1 MCGSLLPQQT
11 LRIFPLGGI
20 VFVAH
25 VSVRT
30 RQRYCGRLGS
40 GIDGDG
46 DYQID
51 GALVIGTCSLI
62 VTGTWVLI
70 ETLIWILVVPL
81 EALRELRCS
90 VLC

>member
-11 LRIFPLGGI
+11 LRIFPLDGI
-20 VFVAH
+20 ASVAH
-25 VSVRT
+25 VFLRT

-40 GIDGDG
+40 GIDGDD
-46 DYQID
+46 DYQTD
-51 GALVIGTCSLI
+51 GVLVIGTCSSI

-70 ETLIWILVVPL
+70 ETLISILVLPL
-81 EALRELRCS
+81 EALRGSRCL